1 MIAYNE
7 YKVEMPKV
15 SSASK
20 FPSPTFAENKSATLT
35 Q

>member
-7 YKVEMPKV
+7 YKVEMPKA

-20 FPSPTFAENKSATLT
+20 FPSPTYADNKSAPLS